1 MGDRHQSIECERSAI
16 QVQVPEIRGMR
27 HAKPSLDFYGAA
39 SVIQANDSVVIADS
53 FSQESMSR
61 GD

>member
-1 MGDRHQSIECERSAI
+1 MGDRHKSTECERSAI
-16 QVQVPEIRGMR
+16 HVQVPEIKGTR

-39 SVIQANDSVVIADS
+39 SVIQANDSVVMPDS